1 MKLKTACFLAKSQI
15 TAFCDIKLVAS
26 NLVATKPKDGLGK
39 IKGQKRSF
47 GSKERKSLF
56 PETPFSGAISLQ
68 HTHNFTANRP
78 KHFFVL

>member
-15 TAFCDIKLVAS
+15 TAFCDIKLAAS

-56 PETPFSGAISLQ
+56 PETYC
-68 HTHNFTANRP
+68 
-78 KHFFVL
+78 